1 MLFVLAALTAGCS
14 GDEPSPTATP
24 EATPTAM
31 PAATATAAAPQTH
44 TPSPSS
50 TPLATL
56 TPASNATP
64 TPTPAPPPDATA
76 TAASTPTTTATPT
89 PTATQD
95 DLSRFGPPDPEA
107 GAAIAS
113 EALIAGQVFQ
123 LEVAST
129 PAERARGLMG
139 QQRIPDNY
147 AMLFV
152 FESERR
158 LSFWMKGTLIPLDIL
173 FLGSNGMVVD
183 VQTMIPQ
190 PGAPD
195 GELIVYRSAGPA
207 RYALEM
213 NAGLAEALGVVPGA
227 AVLFD

>member
-1 MLFVLAALTAGCS
+1 
-14 GDEPSPTATP
+14 
-24 EATPTAM
+24 M

-64 TPTPAPPPDATA
+64 TPTPAPTVTA
-76 TAASTPTTTATPT
+76 TAASAPTSTAAPAPT
-89 PTATQD
+89 GTQD
-95 DLSRFGPPDPEA
+95 DLSRFGPPDPET